1 MQHQLTLIDE
11 LVTTEHID
19 GLALMPL
26 ANTLV
31 RDKINTLSEQQGILS

>member
-1 MQHQLTLIDE
+1 MS

-31 RDKINTLSEQQGILS
+31 RGQDKHAQ